1 MIDVLPRYI
10 ASRFVMTV
18 IWTFA
23 VVGCIIT
30 LGNVLELIRGNEGRA
45 ATFAQLLTVA
55 LMQAPGIALTVT
67 PFVLMLASLATFAQ
81 LARGS
86 ELVVIRA
93 AGVSAWRII
102 APAVAAAVAI
112 GVLWVSVANPIAA
125 TANQRAEILKA
136 RYTGTTEQQGSLTG
150 AAIWLRHGDGASQ
163 TVIHARR
170 SAEMATRLSDVT
182 IFTFEPGGD
191 LVGRIDAAEAR
202 LTRKAWM
209 LTDAVVRDLRAD
221 GEGFALHEVRHQTL
235 ETPTDMTPNQIA
247 DSFEPPEAISF
258 WRLPQFIAN
267 LKAAGFSAAR
277 HELHWQSQIASP
289 VMFAG
294 MVMIGAA
301 FSMRHARLGGLG
313 LMALGAVLSGFAL
326 YFVTDVAKAMGS
338 SGAAPVVLA
347 AWAPPT
353 AAILMAA
360 GLLLHLED
368 G

>member
-10 ASRFVMTV
+10 ATRFVLTV
-18 IWTFA
+18 TWTFVIVSA
-23 VVGCIIT
+23 VIV
-30 LGNVLELIRGNEGRA
+30 LGNLLELIRSNEGRA
-45 ATFAQLLTVA
+45 ASFAQLLTVA
-55 LMQAPGIALTVT
+55 LLQTPGIALTVT
-67 PFVLMLASLATFAQ
+67 PFVLMLASLATFAR

-93 AGVSAWRII
+93 SGVSAWRIV
-102 APAVAAAVAI
+102 APAVVAAIAM
-112 GVLWVSVANPIAA
+112 GVIWTTLGNPIAA
-125 TANQRAEILKA
+125 AATQRAEVLKA
-136 RYTGTTEQQGSLTG
+136 RYTGSAERLGSLTG
-150 AAIWLRHGDGASQ
+150 AAIWLRQGDGNAQ
-163 TVIHARR
+163 TVIHARQSSER
-170 SAEMATRLSDVT
+170 ATLLRDVT
-182 IFTFEPGGD
+182 IFTFERDGD

-202 LTRKAWM
+202 LTPRAWV
-209 LTDAVVRDLRAD
+209 LTDAVVRDLSGD
-221 GEGFALHEVRHQTL
+221 GEGFALGEVRRQTL
-235 ETPTDMTPNQIA
+235 EQPTDMTPDQIA

-277 HELHWQSQIASP
+277 HELYWQSQIAAP

-294 MVMIGAA
+294 MAMIGAA

-313 LMALGAVLSGFAL
+313 LMALGAVLTGFAM
-326 YFVTDVAKAMGS
+326 YFVSDVAKAMGS

-347 AWAPPT
+347 AWAPPL
-353 AAILMAA
+353 AAVLMAA